1 MPCRIQRKRSKG
13 WRMPAGAIYIGRPS
27 KWGNPY
33 WPGQSTDDFPM
44 WLVGAYGKARLGPV
58 GGMGARRR
66 RRRTLRLLRDEAERL
81 KRESRQKAVEPED
94 NMTAREYQLLAARTL
109 IDAPDF
115 QLTDEQVMIAWNV
128 IGLAGEAGEVA
139 ETVKKGIFHL

>member
-58 GGMGARRR
+58 VKDAQQAVDLYRIHI
-66 RRRTLRLLRDEAERL
+66 ER
-81 KRESRQKAVEPED
+81 KIRENPYHYAIK
-94 NMTAREYQLLAARTL
+94 
-109 IDAPDF
+109 
-115 QLTDEQVMIAWNV
+115 QLTGRDLACWCRPDQLCHGDVLLDIANEWV
-128 IGLAGEAGEVA
+128 DKIITGHWRE
-139 ETVKKGIFHL
+139 K

>member
-44 WLVGAYGKARLGPV
+44 WLVGAYGKPTIIV
-58 GGMGARRR
+58 
-66 RRRTLRLLRDEAERL
+66 EAT
-81 KRESRQKAVEPED
+81 AVAVPTPHMNSGETEPE
-94 NMTAREYQLLAARTL
+94 
-109 IDAPDF
+109 P
-115 QLTDEQVMIAWNV
+115 
-128 IGLAGEAGEVA
+128 EA
-139 ETVKKGIFHL
+139 